1 MEPEARYAWVGVSVL
16 FILTLMIAA
25 LLWLVASGRHGEERT
40 YRIYFARQSLEGLQI
55 RSDVLMKGIRI
66 GAVSGF
72 TFSPTRP
79 GTVEATV
86 AVDPAAPVR
95 ESTRAVVE
103 RNLITGLAIVRLVST
118 TEDSPLLTTPPPG
131 ERDPVIAE
139 GASQL
144 QRVSES
150 LNLLAARADETMRRI
165 NMTLSDENQAAL
177 GDTLSNLQQ
186 LSKSAGGVLAR
197 LDGTLASLGRT
208 ADELRVQ
215 TATLGADGHTLAAR
229 YDTLGAETTT
239 SIREIAGSIRQI
251 SADVSVLSTRAA
263 GALTDSDWQLRAT
276 ARQVETGAAAVG
288 QTARRLG
295 DPKAAL
301 FGPAP
306 ESLGPGEQPR

>member
-16 FILTLMIAA
+16 VLLTAMIGAI
-25 LLWLVASGRHGEERT
+25 LWLVASGGHGEERT

-72 TFSPTRP
+72 TFSATRP

-95 ESTRAVVE
+95 ESTRAIVE
-103 RNLITGLAIVRLVST
+103 RNLVTGLAIIRLVST
-118 TEDSPLLTTPPPG
+118 TEDSPLLTTAPPG

-144 QRVSES
+144 QRVSDS

-165 NMTLSDENQAAL
+165 NMTLSDENQVAL
-177 GDTLSNLQQ
+177 GKTLSNLEL
-186 LSKSAGGVLAR
+186 LSHNAEGVVTR
-197 LDGTLASLGRT
+197 LDGTLLSLGRA
-208 ADELRVQ
+208 ADEVRVQ
-215 TATLGADGHTLAAR
+215 TAALGADAHTLAAR

-239 SIREIAGSIRQI
+239 SIREIAGSMRQI
-251 SADVSVLSTRAA
+251 SADVSVLSTRAE

-276 ARQVETGAAAVG
+276 ARQVETSAAALG
-288 QTARRLG
+288 QAARRLG
-295 DPKAAL
+295 DPKAAF

>member
-16 FILTLMIAA
+16 LLFTLMIGAI
-25 LLWLVASGRHGEERT
+25 LWLVASSQHGEERT

-66 GAVSGF
+66 GAVSSF

-79 GTVEATV
+79 GTVEVTV
-86 AVDPAAPVR
+86 AVDSAAPVR

-103 RNLITGLAIVRLVST
+103 RNLITGLASVRLVST
-118 TEDSPLLTTPPPG
+118 TESSPLLTTAPPG
-131 ERDPVIAE
+131 EKNPVIAE

-144 QRVSES
+144 QQVSDS

-165 NMTLSDENQAAL
+165 NMTLSDQNQAAL
-177 GDTLSNLQQ
+177 GATLSNLQL
-186 LSKSAGGVLAR
+186 LSRSTEGVLTR
-197 LDGTLASLGRT
+197 LDGTLLSLGRA

-215 TATLGADGHTLAAR
+215 SASLGADGHALAAR

-251 SADVSVLSTRAA
+251 SADVSVLSTRAE
-263 GALTDSDWQLRAT
+263 GALADSDWQLRST
-276 ARQVETGAAAVG
+276 ARQVETSAAALG
-288 QTARRLG
+288 QAARRLG

>member
-16 FILTLMIAA
+16 LLLTLLIGAI
-25 LLWLVASGRHGEERT
+25 LWLVASGQRGEERT

-72 TFSPTRP
+72 TFSSTRP
-79 GTVEATV
+79 GTVEVTV
-86 AVDPAAPVR
+86 AVDSAAPVR

-103 RNLITGLAIVRLVST
+103 RNLITSLASVRLVST
-118 TEDSPLLTTPPPG
+118 TESSPLLTTAPPG
-131 ERDPVIAE
+131 ERNPVIAE

-144 QRVSES
+144 QQVSDS

-165 NMTLSDENQAAL
+165 NTTLSDENQVAL
-177 GDTLSNLQQ
+177 SATLSNLQ
-186 LSKSAGGVLAR
+186 LLARRADGVFTR

-208 ADELRVQ
+208 ADEVRVQ
-215 TATLGADGHTLAAR
+215 TATLGADGHALAAR

-239 SIREIAGSIRQI
+239 SIREITGSIRQM
-251 SADVSVLSTRAA
+251 SADVSVLSTRAE
-263 GALTDSDWQLRAT
+263 GALTDSDWQLRST
-276 ARQVETGAAAVG
+276 ARQVETSAAALG
-288 QTARRLG
+288 QAARRLG

-301 FGPAP
+301 FGPAT

>member
-16 FILTLMIAA
+16 VLLTAMIGAI
-25 LLWLVASGRHGEERT
+25 LWLLASGRHGEERT
-40 YRIYFARQSLEGLQI
+40 YRIYFTRQSLEGLQI

-72 TFSPTRP
+72 TFSPTKP

-95 ESTRAVVE
+95 EGTRAVVE
-103 RNLITGLAIVRLVST
+103 RNLVTGLASIRLVST
-118 TEDSPLLTTPPPG
+118 TEDSPLLTTAQPG

-144 QRVSES
+144 QRVSDS
-150 LNLLAARADETMRRI
+150 LNQLAERADETMRRI
-165 NMTLSDENQAAL
+165 NMTLSDQNQVAL
-177 GDTLSNLQQ
+177 GKTLSNLEL
-186 LSKSAGGVLAR
+186 LSRNADGVLTR

-208 ADELRVQ
+208 ADEVRVQ
-215 TATLGADGHTLAAR
+215 TATLGADAHALAAR

-251 SADVSVLSTRAA
+251 GADVSVLSTRAE
-263 GALTDSDWQLRAT
+263 GALTDSDWQLRST
-276 ARQVETGAAAVG
+276 ARQVETSAAALG
-288 QTARRLG
+288 QAARRLG
-295 DPKAAL
+295 DPKAAF